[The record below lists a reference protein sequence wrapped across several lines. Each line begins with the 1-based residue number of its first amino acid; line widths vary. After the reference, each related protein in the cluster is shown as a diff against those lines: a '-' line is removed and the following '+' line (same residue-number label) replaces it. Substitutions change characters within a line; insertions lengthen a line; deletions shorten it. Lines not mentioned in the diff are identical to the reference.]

1 MKILFFIQPHQY
13 KDAFQM
19 VATIFVLPRHLCQGE
34 MLSKNPPGFS
44 PGLFAEIHSA
54 KADTII

>member
-1 MKILFFIQPHQY
+1 
-13 KDAFQM
+13 M
-19 VATIFVLPRHLCQGE
+19 VATIFVLPRHACQGE

-44 PGLFAEIHSA
+44 PGLFAEIHLA